1 MLKKSFKKK
10 ERLARQRAKR
20 CVRSKRLAE
29 SEILTREKKRKQLAI
44 HILFDIIKPKL
55 TTFIIMSD
63 KGIIY
68 YKSIPAEIK
77 KLKLT
82 QKQCADMMG
91 VSLSG
96 LTHRIK
102 ADKPQF
108 HLAIYGLAT
117 YMGQNDGN
125 LKANITEV
133 NNGKFVIS

>member
-1 MLKKSFKKK
+1 M
-10 ERLARQRAKR
+10 
-20 CVRSKRLAE
+20 
-29 SEILTREKKRKQLAI
+29 
-44 HILFDIIKPKL
+44 FDIIKSKL
-55 TTFIIMSD
+55 TINITMSD

>member
-1 MLKKSFKKK
+1 M
-10 ERLARQRAKR
+10 
-20 CVRSKRLAE
+20 
-29 SEILTREKKRKQLAI
+29 
-44 HILFDIIKPKL
+44 FDIIKPKS

-77 KLKLT
+77 KLGLT
-82 QKQCADMMG
+82 QKSCADMMG

-117 YMGQNDGN
+117 YLGN
-125 LKANITEV
+125 EANNLQSNVE
-133 NNGKFVIS
+133 